1 MEIQPDMFIFVKHA
15 LCLGR
20 VPDVATAA
28 GSCLSALMTF
38 QKCWA
43 MVKSCFYRASLL
55 FNWKLSISS

>member
-43 MVKSCFYRASLL
+43 MLKSCFYRASLL
-55 FNWKLSISS
+55 FN